1 MTPENQ
7 QQKRVA
13 SYVLLYILSGMI
25 TVGIVC
31 GLHHPEIVCELG
43 NVKLSGYSLVTLYI
57 NYMYEMNE
65 KTFEYLI
72 NLTFTV
78 FNPQECWLIGIP
90 IVAMLST
97 ILKVSQA
104 FLNTLVIV
112 THGILEVRTFIN
124 TVWASGLMLFDTGS
138 GAYPWVL
145 DLIQVRLLT
154 T

>member
-1 MTPENQ
+1 M
-7 QQKRVA
+7 
-13 SYVLLYILSGMI
+13 
-25 TVGIVC
+25 
-31 GLHHPEIVCELG
+31 G
-43 NVKLSGYSLVTLYI
+43 NVKFSGNSLVTLYI

-104 FLNTLVIV
+104 FLNTLFIV

-138 GAYPWVL
+138 GAAGLRRSENASARFGHSVGA
-145 DLIQVRLLT
+145 VRDIRRH
-154 T
+154 